1 MLIQKSK
8 PTKQKNHTTIQ
19 LIIKIS
25 KMKTNKIDQVDMI
38 KHKSIS
44 RKVDQ
49 SILKRKLMKH
59 KKHYKQYLNP
69 D

>member
-1 MLIQKSK
+1 MLLQKSK
-8 PTKQKNHTTIQ
+8 PTKQKSHTTIQ
-19 LIIKIS
+19 LIMKTS
-25 KMKTNKIDQVDMI
+25 KMKTHKINQADII
-38 KHKSIS
+38 KHKSMS